1 MLILVIN
8 PGSTSTKI
16 AVYKDL
22 APLFEQSLRHS
33 VEELAKY
40 SSVADQFDFR
50 KGEILKALKEN
61 NIKLSELDVV
71 MGRGGLCKPIASGVY
86 RVNAAM
92 LSDLRN
98 AVNGE
103 HASNLGALLA
113 DDIASEASK
122 ESGKSVPAFIA
133 DPVMV
138 DEYESVARFSGH
150 ALVERKST
158 FHALNQKAIA
168 KRYAKENGE
177 KYNELNLIVAHL
189 GGGVSVGIHKKGK
202 VVDGNNALYGEGPFS
217 PERAG
222 GLPTWGVIDLCFSGK
237 YSKKEVIK
245 LLTGKGG
252 VVSYFG
258 SNSFMELEDAVH
270 KGDKKAIEILEAFCY
285 QISKEIG
292 ALATVVGGKV
302 DAILI
307 TGGVANHQNVIDLIN
322 EHVGFIAPVKAYPG
336 EDEMGA
342 LAQNAYSAIKGD
354 EEVFDY

>member
-22 APLFEQSLRHS
+22 TPLFEQSLRHS
-33 VEELAKY
+33 VEDLSKY

-61 NIKLSELDVV
+61 KIELAQLDVI
-71 MGRGGLCKPIASGVY
+71 MGRGGLCKPISSGVY
-86 RVNAAM
+86 RVNEAM

-98 AVNGE
+98 AINGE
-103 HASNLGALLA
+103 HASNLGAILA
-113 DDIASEASK
+113 SDIAASASQA
-122 ESGKSVPAFIA
+122 SGKKVPAFIA

-168 KRYAKENGE
+168 RRYAKENGL

-202 VVDGNNALYGEGPFS
+202 VVDANNALYGEGPFS

-222 GLPTWGVIDLCFSGK
+222 GLPTWGVIDLCYSGK
-237 YSKKEVIK
+237 YTKKEAIK

-258 SNSFMELEDAVH
+258 SNSFMDLEDAVH
-270 KGDKKAIEILEAFCY
+270 KGDKKAIDILEAFCY

-302 DAILI
+302 DAILV
-307 TGGVANHQNVIDLIN
+307 TGGVANHQNVIDLIT
-322 EHVGFIAPVKAYPG
+322 EHAGFIAPVKAYPG

-342 LAQNAYSAIKGD
+342 LAQNAYAAVTGE
-354 EEVFDY
+354 EEVKDY